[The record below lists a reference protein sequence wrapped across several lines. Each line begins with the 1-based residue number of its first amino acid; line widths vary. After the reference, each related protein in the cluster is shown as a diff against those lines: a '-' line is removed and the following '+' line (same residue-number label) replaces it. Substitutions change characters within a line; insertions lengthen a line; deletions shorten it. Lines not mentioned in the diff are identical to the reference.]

1 MINALISRTCLKV
14 LDGRGWGCVR
24 VGAMRITVARE
35 RMWQIVFPKT
45 VTSRSSTLY
54 PLLIIWYL
62 HASHQE
68 VELMFPLNLSRN
80 GTRKEVMWFLRRGHK
95 RRKSFK
101 IVSLEILVLG
111 TQLLCYEE
119 AEATCRRSG
128 RKPQLRQP
136 LSIARHMSPLRWLQ
150 F

>member
-24 VGAMRITVARE
+24 VGGMRVTVARE
-35 RMWQIVFPKT
+35 RMWQIVFPKM
-45 VTSRSSTLY
+45 VTSRSSTLH

-95 RRKSFK
+95 KK
-101 IVSLEILVLG
+101 IELQNGLSWDTCAGNPAAMLWG
-111 TQLLCYEE
+111 SRGH
-119 AEATCRRSG
+119 CRRSG
-128 RKPQLRQP
+128 RKLQLRQP
-136 LSIARHMSPLRWLQ
+136 LSIAGHMSPLRWLQ